1 MGDYLKGSIHG
12 SNFSATHALKYDRLT
27 RNIFRRL
34 TKKWASDLDENLLN
48 VELTLEESEY
58 KFHFSNARTESVFG
72 LLKTEQQSKAMLLPN
87 LMQRT
92 LFKFNNVLPNIL
104 NLDQDKQSQILDQA
118 FQDKKKNREFLME
131 TDNIFIEDSFVNKYG
146 RSDV

>member
-1 MGDYLKGSIHG
+1 M
-12 SNFSATHALKYDRLT
+12 T

-72 LLKTEQQSKAMLLPN
+72 LLKTEQQSKTMLLPN